1 MAFAVVPV
9 SVVAA
14 AAMISQSSYGA
25 FSATTRN
32 SGNNWRTG
40 SVSLTDDDTGSARFN
55 VTNMVPEQTETKCI
69 KVTSFASVPGTVKF
83 YLLNA
88 VRSPQHLE
96 DHIMFNVRAGDGGG
110 FGSCV
115 GFVSSETVGDGTL
128 ALGMDYSTSY
138 ASGAGSWVTAGI
150 SSGESK
156 TYEITWKFESS
167 TLTQQELD
175 ALQGAST
182 GVDVQWELQSNSAS
196 TVTTTPVSTTV
207 TTTGP

>member
-1 MAFAVVPV
+1 MHSPSPVVRRLMAFAVIPV

-14 AAMISQSSYGA
+14 AALISQSSYGA

-40 SVSLTDDDTGSARFN
+40 SVSLSDDDIGTARFH
-55 VTNMVPEQTETKCI
+55 VTDMVPGQTDTKCI
-69 KVTSFASVPGTVKF
+69 KVTSFANVPGTVKF

-96 DHIMFNVRAGDGGG
+96 DHITFNVRVGDGGG
-110 FGSCV
+110 FGSCTGFSSTDIV
-115 GFVSSETVGDGTL
+115 GTGTL
-128 ALGMDYSTSY
+128 AQGMDFSTNY
-138 ASGAGSWVTAGI
+138 ATGSGSWLTAGV

-156 TYEITWKFESS
+156 TYEITWKFDS
-167 TLTQQELD
+167 TGMTQSDLD

-182 GVDVQWELQSNSAS
+182 GVDVQWELQNS
-196 TVTTTPVSTTV
+196 
-207 TTTGP
+207 